1 MLKSQ
6 TETIKPHCLLNQ
18 MTVTEKLRN
27 LLKRDGL
34 ILAGGAHDAMTAQ
47 LVEQVGFEL
56 CVVTG
61 AGTAVCRGYPDI
73 GLLSMDEMVTNARYI
88 AQAVNIPVI
97 VDADNGYGNALNTQ
111 RTVRAFESAGV
122 AGIHIEDQTWPK
134 RCGHMTGKSV
144 IPKTEMVQK
153 IRAAKDAVKDKN
165 FVLIARC
172 DAYLVEGLESVL
184 KRGDAY
190 IDAGADMLF
199 CEVADNLDH
208 TRAIANH
215 FKKRIPLLYNHSPSP
230 MVPILT
236 AKEVHEMGFKLDC
249 FYAQPLLAAA
259 KATKETL
266 QKIFETGDSK
276 SVKSRLMPLD
286 EAWEI
291 GGLTMMRNLE
301 KKYSAE

>member
-1 MLKSQ
+1 MVMTKPRCLFNRMKS
-6 TETIKPHCLLNQ
+6 
-18 MTVTEKLRN
+18 TEKLRS
-27 LLKRDGL
+27 LLERDGL

-47 LVEQVGFEL
+47 LVQQVGFEL

-61 AGTAVCRGYPDI
+61 AGTAVCKGYPDI

-88 AQAVNIPVI
+88 AQAINLPVI
-97 VDADNGYGNALNTQ
+97 VDADNGYGNILNTQ
-111 RTVRAFESAGV
+111 RTVREFEKAGV

-144 IPKTEMVQK
+144 IPINEMEQK
-153 IRAAKDAVKDKN
+153 IRAAKDAVQDKD

-172 DAYLVEGLESVL
+172 DAYLVEGLEAVL
-184 KRGDAY
+184 NRGDAY
-190 IDAGADMLF
+190 IAAGADMLF
-199 CEVADNLDH
+199 CEVAENLDH
-208 TRAIANH
+208 TRAIASH

-259 KATKETL
+259 KAVKETL
-266 QKIFETGDSK
+266 QKIYETGDSK
-276 SVKSRLMPLD
+276 DVTSSLMALD
-286 EAWEI
+286 EVWEI
-291 GGLTMMRNLE
+291 GDLSSMRELE
-301 KKYSAE
+301 KKYTEG